1 MVSIIDG
8 NLVHAAH
15 ALKTIGS
22 FRIKN
27 VRFVAAQKTNQRP
40 YPGQIIKI
48 VPYTCAPIYELPPNI
63 STMQT
68 QIGSPH
74 SSINP

>member
-40 YPGQIIKI
+40 YPGQIIEI
-48 VPYTCAPIYELPPNI
+48 APYVRTNL
-63 STMQT
+63 
-68 QIGSPH
+68 
-74 SSINP
+74 